1 MPLLLKTTLPPSAVV
16 LATKL
21 PLCSGDVKL
30 EVGVPGVQLLSTS
43 LSASGIAVN
52 PRRFSMDSL
61 WRMVAAAAGGIG
73 SGKISSL
80 MEFSHHAR
88 AVTAKPALLARTR
101 AAQSRAATV
110 KRPENIDVQS
120 S

>member
-1 MPLLLKTTLPPSAVV
+1 MQCVCGGLEDGRVVLLAQRGARGRRLTFPVPLLLKTNPNPSAVV

-61 WRMVAAAAGGIG
+61 WRMVAAAAGG
-73 SGKISSL
+73 
-80 MEFSHHAR
+80 E
-88 AVTAKPALLARTR
+88 
-101 AAQSRAATV
+101 SRAA
-110 KRPENIDVQS
+110 
-120 S
+120 